1 MATLLYTIFSFTA
14 GASLHCAVRRE
25 ISPCTCSPHQMFA
38 NTIIVTCE
46 KMESF
51 SHVVDVLQDK
61 FTPDFQIWL
70 KITHSQL
77 LDFDE
82 RKFAEMNMN
91 IKNLRLNHNSMRW
104 VEIIVTAVGRI
115 ESNRIHKRVTDRG
128 GTRVKQV
135 QSRKKNS
142 LTTICNLI
150 FSTEKCQ
157 RSIESIYISPQK
169 RSRKILCLSFTINQL
184 FFVLL
189 FEKFWNFSQIL
200 FAYFNA
206 LRIIW
211 IDQKISYTLSLPQ
224 WTSQIEW
231 FKT

>member
-14 GASLHCAVRRE
+14 GASLHCSVRRE

-91 IKNLRLNHNSMRW
+91 IKNLRLNYNGMR
-104 VEIIVTAVGRI
+104 
-115 ESNRIHKRVTDRG
+115 
-128 GTRVKQV
+128 
-135 QSRKKNS
+135 
-142 LTTICNLI
+142 
-150 FSTEKCQ
+150 
-157 RSIESIYISPQK
+157 
-169 RSRKILCLSFTINQL
+169 
-184 FFVLL
+184 
-189 FEKFWNFSQIL
+189 
-200 FAYFNA
+200 
-206 LRIIW
+206 
-211 IDQKISYTLSLPQ
+211 
-224 WTSQIEW
+224 
-231 FKT
+231 